1 MKRVQQGD
9 YSAFEQLVSDWRTP
23 SERFAE
29 SIVKNHVLAQDIVQD
44 CFVKLWVF
52 RDKYRPE
59 FTFKT
64 YFFTLIKHRAFD
76 EIRKNRRFLQ
86 LPEDELSE
94 SNSPE
99 EIYLQ
104 NEKEQRIFELIERL
118 RETDGDCFYL
128 FAVCGVPAKEI
139 AKRLGITEVNV
150 RVKIHRTRAKLKK
163 LLEKEDLL

>member
-1 MKRVQQGD
+1 MQQGD

-64 YFFTLIKHRAFD
+64 YFFTLIKHRSFD